1 MLAFKRVRKI
11 TGELEVTATG
21 LSPEKL
27 LNLAA
32 KNHISLSGVRRLSY
46 TQLCFNI
53 GPADYNRLKK
63 LLPEGRYKLNIGSS
77 RGLSLM
83 LYAFR
88 ARYCLIAGII
98 ISIVLAFFASSRIW
112 FVKVRGCEKVSEE
125 NVLQLLES
133 YGLKSGAS
141 VSGEELD
148 EMEKRLMQVISDI
161 SWVGISRRGVNIY
174 AYIKE
179 SSELPESTPIDK
191 PADVIALKDGVV
203 EKVTVL
209 QGRAVVTQGQTVRA
223 GDVLISGELIYQD
236 LPYQYIYALGDVQAR
251 IWYSGERKISLV
263 QSETVRTGNT
273 AVVRTM
279 RIFGQDIPLDGENPF
294 ASYEVESREQDVM
307 NLGIPVTIITQTYY
321 ETEEREYSI
330 TQEDALELGKSDL
343 EQELSAQIPQDA
355 EILRTQSSVK
365 AAVGE
370 NAVIVSMFIE
380 TLEQI
385 GQTKELTG

>member
-141 VSGEELD
+141 ISGEELD
-148 EMEKRLMQVISDI
+148 EMEKRLMQDVSDI

-365 AAVGE
+365 AAEGE

>member
-141 VSGEELD
+141 ISGEELD
-148 EMEKRLMQVISDI
+148 EMEKRLMQDVSDI

-330 TQEDALELGKSDL
+330 TQEEALELGKSDL

>member
-1 MLAFKRVRKI
+1 MLAFKKVRKI

-27 LNLAA
+27 LNISAQ
-32 KNHISLSGVRRLSY
+32 NHIRLSGVRRLSY
-46 TQLCFNI
+46 TQLRFSI
-53 GPADYNRLKK
+53 GPSDYNRLKK
-63 LLPEGRYKLNIGSS
+63 LLPEGRYKLNISSS

-98 ISIVLAFFASSRIW
+98 ISIALAFFASSRVW
-112 FVKVRGCEKVSEE
+112 FVKVRGCQRVSEE
-125 NVLQLLES
+125 SVLNILES
-133 YGLKSGAS
+133 CGLKWGAS

-148 EMEKRLMQVISDI
+148 EMEKRLMQELPDI
-161 SWVGISRRGVNIY
+161 SWAGISRRGVNIY

-179 SSELPESTPIDK
+179 NSELPESTPVNK
-191 PADVIALKDGVV
+191 PADVIAAKDGVV

-223 GDVLISGELIYQD
+223 GDVLISGELVYQD
-236 LPYQYIYALGDVQAR
+236 LPYQYVYALGSVQAR
-251 IWYSGERKISLV
+251 IWYSGEKKIPLK
-263 QSETVRTGNT
+263 QLQTVRTGNK

-279 RIFGQDIPLDGENPF
+279 RVFGQEIFLDGENPF
-294 ASYEVESREQDVM
+294 AQYETEESEQDVM

-321 ETEEREYSI
+321 ETQTREYSI
-330 TQEDALELGKSDL
+330 TQEEALELGKSEL
-343 EQELSAQIPQDA
+343 ELELSKSIPQDA
-355 EILRTQSSVK
+355 EILKTQSSVK
-365 AAVGE
+365 MVEGE
-370 NAVIVSMFIE
+370 NAVTVSVFIE

-385 GQTKELTG
+385 GQTKEIG

>member
-27 LNLAA
+27 LNIAA
-32 KNHISLSGVRRLSY
+32 KNNISLSGVRRLSY

-98 ISIVLAFFASSRIW
+98 VSIVLAFFASSRIW

-133 YGLKSGAS
+133 YGLKSGAR

-148 EMEKRLMQVISDI
+148 EMEKQLMHDISDI

-191 PADVIALKDGVV
+191 PADVVALKDGVV

-294 ASYEVESREQDVM
+294 ASYEVESKEQDVM

-321 ETEEREYSI
+321 ETEKREYSI
-330 TQEDALELGKSDL
+330 TQEEALELGKSDL
-343 EQELSAQIPQDA
+343 EQELSGQIPKDA

-365 AAVGE
+365 AVEGE

-385 GQTKELTG
+385 GETKELAG

>member
-148 EMEKRLMQVISDI
+148 EMEKRLMQDISDI

-330 TQEDALELGKSDL
+330 TQEEALELGKSDL

-365 AAVGE
+365 AAEGG

>member
-148 EMEKRLMQVISDI
+148 EMEKRLMQDISDI

-263 QSETVRTGNT
+263 QNETVRTGNT

>member
-98 ISIVLAFFASSRIW
+98 ISIVLAFFASSRRW

-125 NVLQLLES
+125 SVLQLLES

-148 EMEKRLMQVISDI
+148 EMEKRLMQDISDI

-330 TQEDALELGKSDL
+330 TQEEALELGKSDL

-365 AAVGE
+365 AAEGE

>member
-148 EMEKRLMQVISDI
+148 EMEKRLMQDISDI

-365 AAVGE
+365 AAEGG

-385 GQTKELTG
+385 GQTKELAG

>member
-125 NVLQLLES
+125 SVLQLLES

-148 EMEKRLMQVISDI
+148 EMEKRLMQDISDI

-330 TQEDALELGKSDL
+330 TQEEALELGKSDL

>member
-141 VSGEELD
+141 ISGEELD
-148 EMEKRLMQVISDI
+148 EMEKRLMQDVSDI

>member
-148 EMEKRLMQVISDI
+148 EMEKRLMQDISDI

-263 QSETVRTGNT
+263 QNETVRTGNT

-330 TQEDALELGKSDL
+330 TQEEALELGKSDL

-365 AAVGE
+365 AAEGE

>member
-125 NVLQLLES
+125 SVLQLLES

-148 EMEKRLMQVISDI
+148 EMEKRLMQDISDI

-330 TQEDALELGKSDL
+330 TQEEALELGKSDL

-365 AAVGE
+365 AAEGE

>member
-148 EMEKRLMQVISDI
+148 EMEKRLMQDVSDI

-330 TQEDALELGKSDL
+330 TQEEALELGKSDL

-365 AAVGE
+365 AAEGE

>member
-133 YGLKSGAS
+133 YGLKSGAN

-148 EMEKRLMQVISDI
+148 EMEKRLMQDVSDI

-321 ETEEREYSI
+321 ETEKREYSI

-365 AAVGE
+365 AAEGE

>member
-27 LNLAA
+27 LNLVA

-148 EMEKRLMQVISDI
+148 EMEKRLMQDISDI

-330 TQEDALELGKSDL
+330 TQEEALELGKSDL

>member
-27 LNLAA
+27 LNLVA

-148 EMEKRLMQVISDI
+148 EMEKRLMQDISDI

-365 AAVGE
+365 AAEGE

>member
-148 EMEKRLMQVISDI
+148 EMEKRLMQDISDI

-307 NLGIPVTIITQTYY
+307 NMGIPVTIITQTYY

>member
-53 GPADYNRLKK
+53 GPADYNRRKK

-148 EMEKRLMQVISDI
+148 EMEKRLMQDISDI

-330 TQEDALELGKSDL
+330 TQEEALELGKSDL

-365 AAVGE
+365 AAEGE

>member
-141 VSGEELD
+141 ISGEELD
-148 EMEKRLMQVISDI
+148 EMEKRLMQDISDI

-330 TQEDALELGKSDL
+330 TQEEALELGKSDL

>member
-27 LNLAA
+27 LNLVA

-148 EMEKRLMQVISDI
+148 EMEKRLMQDISDI

>member
-21 LSPEKL
+21 MSPEKL

-148 EMEKRLMQVISDI
+148 EMEKRLMQDISDI

-330 TQEDALELGKSDL
+330 TQEEALELGKSDL

-365 AAVGE
+365 AAEGE

>member
-125 NVLQLLES
+125 SVLQLLES

-148 EMEKRLMQVISDI
+148 EMEKRLMQDISDI

>member
-32 KNHISLSGVRRLSY
+32 KNYISLSGVRRLSY

-148 EMEKRLMQVISDI
+148 EMEKRLMQDISDI

-321 ETEEREYSI
+321 ETEKREYSI

-365 AAVGE
+365 AAEGE

>member
-88 ARYCLIAGII
+88 ARYRLIAGII

-148 EMEKRLMQVISDI
+148 EMEKRLMQDISDI

-330 TQEDALELGKSDL
+330 TQEEALELGKSDL

-365 AAVGE
+365 AAEGE

>member
-32 KNHISLSGVRRLSY
+32 KNYISLSGVRRLSY

-133 YGLKSGAS
+133 YGLKSGAN

-148 EMEKRLMQVISDI
+148 EMEKRLMQDVSDI

-251 IWYSGERKISLV
+251 IWYSCERKISLV

-294 ASYEVESREQDVM
+294 VSYEVESREQDVM

-321 ETEEREYSI
+321 ETEERKYSI

-365 AAVGE
+365 AAEGE

>member
-125 NVLQLLES
+125 SVLQLLES

-148 EMEKRLMQVISDI
+148 EMEKRLMQDISDI

-273 AVVRTM
+273 AVERTM
-279 RIFGQDIPLDGENPF
+279 RIFSQDIPLDGENPF